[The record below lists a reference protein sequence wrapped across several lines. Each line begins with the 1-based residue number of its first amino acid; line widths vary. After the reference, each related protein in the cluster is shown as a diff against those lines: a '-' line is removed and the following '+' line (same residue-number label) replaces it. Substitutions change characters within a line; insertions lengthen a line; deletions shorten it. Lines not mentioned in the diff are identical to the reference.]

1 MSDDKNIHGIKRIE
15 MYATSMKKLTVN
27 PKELSEE
34 EKTYLLTC
42 AIILLKKYD
51 KDKRH
56 TLFVELAY
64 FIILRYSLSFSDF
77 EPLYDFSV
85 NMGFYPIAHALASE
99 ELLKFQNITF
109 SLVNQK
115 IENEYSRGDIIE
127 TYEQKIAR
135 EKVVS
140 SENREIS
147 FVAPTSFGKSSI
159 IVEDIVAHSEL
170 YHKIGII
177 VPTKSLLMQTYRNIR
192 REKLGVK
199 LMIHDEMY
207 NGEEEFIAV
216 FTQERALRLL
226 EKNDLY
232 FDVLYIDEAHRLLD
246 RDSRSILLSRLI
258 KLNQIRNKKM
268 KVVYLSPLV
277 TESNNLKIS
286 SKDNIF
292 EQRINF
298 NIKEPEY
305 FEYRLDKTVHKYNRF
320 VDTFYQIGSETGM
333 FEYIRKHK
341 TSKTFCYL
349 YSPKKIEA
357 FAEMLAEESS
367 EIKIG
372 SEVKN
377 IIDSLSK
384 YVHEDFYAIEF
395 IKKGIVYLHGKI
407 PDNVKDYLEYK
418 FSKVPEINFLV
429 ANKVVLE
436 GINLPIDSLFV
447 LNGTNLH
454 GKELTNLIGRVNRLN
469 LVFESGKSNLN
480 KLIPTIHFVNS
491 EMYNRKRSNLSN
503 KIKLLKN
510 SSFPDNIKNPLLS
523 EFDFSQFDDGNE
535 PELKKKC
542 EEIVGNENIVFSSSE
557 DSIQILKKKMISLG
571 INNIYSIT
579 DDLCIILSDR
589 IAKTVKLDNTEVHFL
604 DLLRNIFV
612 VDLEDSIIDQEF
624 ERLKYEEAISYY
636 KVFFENRKKS
646 LKENISREI
655 AYFIKKAASLESRL
669 YIGESYGEIPYETE
683 GRNFFRKVYV
693 DLKDKNKQQMA
704 NLAIVKQKMEEDF
717 ISYKLH
723 MFFQLMYDYSII
735 SEENYNYILYGTN
748 DAKKLSLIKFGLTI
762 NIINRLEEDDQL
774 KNIFIDKYNNLYCDE
789 KFEEYRTEVDDFYS
803 FELGKF
809 L

>member
-1 MSDDKNIHGIKRIE
+1 M
-15 MYATSMKKLTVN
+15 
-27 PKELSEE
+27 
-34 EKTYLLTC
+34 
-42 AIILLKKYD
+42 
-51 KDKRH
+51 
-56 TLFVELAY
+56 
-64 FIILRYSLSFSDF
+64 
-77 EPLYDFSV
+77 
-85 NMGFYPIAHALASE
+85 
-99 ELLKFQNITF
+99 
-109 SLVNQK
+109 
-115 IENEYSRGDIIE
+115 
-127 TYEQKIAR
+127 
-135 EKVVS
+135 
-140 SENREIS
+140 
-147 FVAPTSFGKSSI
+147 
-159 IVEDIVAHSEL
+159 
-170 YHKIGII
+170 
-177 VPTKSLLMQTYRNIR
+177 
-192 REKLGVK
+192 
-199 LMIHDEMY
+199 
-207 NGEEEFIAV
+207 
-216 FTQERALRLL
+216 
-226 EKNDLY
+226 
-232 FDVLYIDEAHRLLD
+232 
-246 RDSRSILLSRLI
+246 
-258 KLNQIRNKKM
+258 
-268 KVVYLSPLV
+268 
-277 TESNNLKIS
+277 NNS
-286 SKDNIF
+286 
-292 EQRINF
+292 
-298 NIKEPEY
+298 
-305 FEYRLDKTVHKYNRF
+305 
-320 VDTFYQIGSETGM
+320 G
-333 FEYIRKHK
+333 
-341 TSKTFCYL
+341 
-349 YSPKKIEA
+349 
-357 FAEMLAEESS
+357 
-367 EIKIG
+367 
-372 SEVKN
+372 
-377 IIDSLSK
+377 
-384 YVHEDFYAIEF
+384 
-395 IKKGIVYLHGKI
+395 
-407 PDNVKDYLEYK
+407 LEYK

-542 EEIVGNENIVFSSSE
+542 EEIVRNENIVFSSSE

-571 INNIYSIT
+571 INNIYNIT

-735 SEENYNYILYGTN
+735 SEENYNFILYGTN
-748 DAKKLSLIKFGLTI
+748 DAKKLGLVKFGLTI